1 MVVGLE
7 RDVALGTS
15 IVGLEMPIATAG
27 RSKFKTFLLAF
38 AVVMFNAVGNL
49 SLAWGMKHSAE
60 PVGLNPL
67 DYLRAMLSPFVAAGI
82 ALLILW
88 LLTRMALMSWA
99 DLTFALP
106 LTGLGYVL
114 AAVFGRVFLN
124 ESVSAKHWIGTLLIF
139 AGVAVVGTTTHQ
151 TGLRDKAV

>member
-1 MVVGLE
+1 MLGLE
-7 RDVALGTS
+7 RDVALDTS
-15 IVGLEMPIATAG
+15 IVGLEMPMGAVG

-38 AVVMFNAVGNL
+38 VVVMFNALGNL
-49 SLAWGMKHSAE
+49 FLAWGMKHSAE

-67 DYLRAMLSPFVAAGI
+67 GYVRAMLSPFVAAGI

-114 AAVFGRVFLN
+114 AAVFGKVFLN

-139 AGVAVVGTTTHQ
+139 AGVAVIGTTTHQ
-151 TGLRDKAV
+151 TGLRDNTV